1 MKLASRVFAL
11 VICSLASPYA
21 LAACEAEQI
30 QVYGPEYA
38 NGLNKDLQRY
48 QENFQASKN
57 TKAIDQEI
65 DLTRDELGRI
75 PAGLYKTWR
84 TCQLGAL
91 QKARDEMLKQ
101 AAASSSPNAKKTA
114 SAGAA
119 ANASTKP
126 KPASQTLVYGP
137 NQSECLKQGRTAD
150 GYITYTNTCKA
161 SVAVGYC
168 NVYAAKGQRDGTV
181 CASHNSEFSRT
192 KRTYVTQD
200 LGLAPGATHRLAYR
214 YDTQATFIVACV
226 GGQPLIES
234 FDTNQISVGSKART
248 ACWRFA
254 SSKQ

>member
-21 LAACEAEQI
+21 LAACEAQ
-30 QVYGPEYA
+30 QTQMYGPA
-38 NGLNKDLQRY
+38 NANQLNEDLQRY
-48 QENFQASKN
+48 QRSFQDSKS
-57 TKAIDQEI
+57 TSSIDRDI
-65 DLTRDELGRI
+65 DITRDELGRI
-75 PAGLYKTWR
+75 PPGIYKTWR

-119 ANASTKP
+119 ANASAKP

-168 NVYAAKGQRDGTV
+168 NVYAAKGQKDGTV